1 MATTLPEH
9 RETLLRLAEAW
20 IKVAQEVAQEALST
34 REVPSRRAK
43 TWAAFF
49 PPNRNQPARRRS
61 AGPKRM
67 RDRHAA
73 R

>member
-1 MATTLPEH
+1 MPQD
-9 RETLLRLAEAW
+9 REALFRLAEAW
-20 IKVAQEVAQEALST
+20 IKVAQEVAREALNT

-43 TWAAFF
+43 TWAAVF
-49 PPNRNQPARRRS
+49 PPDRNQPARRRS
-61 AGPKRM
+61 AGLPRM

>member
-1 MATTLPEH
+1 MPQD
-9 RETLLRLAEAW
+9 REALFRLAEAW

-34 REVPSRRAK
+34 REVPSRRVK
-43 TWAAFF
+43 TWAAVF
-49 PPNRNQPARRRS
+49 PPDRNRPARRRS
-61 AGPKRM
+61 AGPTRM